1 MKTIILMLGAL
12 VMSGVIVGCGPAV
25 GRAVGDTTTTNGGA
39 NGGGDATAN
48 VHVDQQL
55 GDFKK
60 EQTQQIQTVEKDFRT
75 EMKET
80 QTLFSKQEEEF
91 YRLKN
96 VIDVLETELSVVKE
110 TPNTPAPGQPDM
122 ADFKAVIEHNEEA
135 DMELKVLHE
144 RIDSLEDQ
152 SQNIQSLLLSLDQ
165 RAEEIQST
173 VSYLSAEI
181 DKANAAVE
189 DAVQEVEGAVQ
200 EVEGVVQESVYNT
213 SADIDELR
221 VDFQTQLDSI
231 ADHAN
236 SLSAGFDEINR
247 DTEQLAKNLD
257 SVLTEEP
264 EYPISVDLQMA
275 YREAKNIEDEL
286 ELYHDVPCVG
296 ANNLR
301 RCLDEITAGT
311 AIYSHTADYEQ
322 LGVTFTDACLV
333 KEKTNQIQD
342 AYGTVV
348 DIVDRPAYL
357 ALIDVDFISAVEW
370 DILRYISNFEDRL
383 GC

>member
-200 EVEGVVQESVYNT
+200 ESVYNT

-221 VDFQTQLDSI
+221 TDFQTQLDSI

>member
-1 MKTIILMLGAL
+1 M
-12 VMSGVIVGCGPAV
+12 
-25 GRAVGDTTTTNGGA
+25 
-39 NGGGDATAN
+39 
-48 VHVDQQL
+48 
-55 GDFKK
+55 
-60 EQTQQIQTVEKDFRT
+60 
-75 EMKET
+75 
-80 QTLFSKQEEEF
+80 
-91 YRLKN
+91 
-96 VIDVLETELSVVKE
+96 
-110 TPNTPAPGQPDM
+110 
-122 ADFKAVIEHNEEA
+122 
-135 DMELKVLHE
+135 
-144 RIDSLEDQ
+144 
-152 SQNIQSLLLSLDQ
+152 
-165 RAEEIQST
+165 
-173 VSYLSAEI
+173 
-181 DKANAAVE
+181 
-189 DAVQEVEGAVQ
+189 
-200 EVEGVVQESVYNT
+200 QESVYNT

-257 SVLTEEP
+257 SMLTEEP

>member
-25 GRAVGDTTTTNGGA
+25 GRAVGDTATT

-173 VSYLSAEI
+173 VS
-181 DKANAAVE
+181 
-189 DAVQEVEGAVQ
+189 
-200 EVEGVVQESVYNT
+200 
-213 SADIDELR
+213 
-221 VDFQTQLDSI
+221 
-231 ADHAN
+231 
-236 SLSAGFDEINR
+236 
-247 DTEQLAKNLD
+247 
-257 SVLTEEP
+257 
-264 EYPISVDLQMA
+264 
-275 YREAKNIEDEL
+275 
-286 ELYHDVPCVG
+286 
-296 ANNLR
+296 
-301 RCLDEITAGT
+301 
-311 AIYSHTADYEQ
+311 
-322 LGVTFTDACLV
+322 
-333 KEKTNQIQD
+333 
-342 AYGTVV
+342 
-348 DIVDRPAYL
+348 
-357 ALIDVDFISAVEW
+357 
-370 DILRYISNFEDRL
+370 
-383 GC
+383 

>member
-221 VDFQTQLDSI
+221 TDFQTQLDSI

-257 SVLTEEP
+257 SMLTEEP

>member
-25 GRAVGDTTTTNGGA
+25 GRAVGDTATTNGGA

-122 ADFKAVIEHNEEA
+122 ADFKAVIEHNEDA
-135 DMELKVLHE
+135 DMELKILHE

-189 DAVQEVEGAVQ
+189 DAVQEIEGA
-200 EVEGVVQESVYNT
+200 VQESVYNT
-213 SADIDELR
+213 SANIDELR

-247 DTEQLAKNLD
+247 DTERLAKNLD

>member
-311 AIYSHTADYEQ
+311 AVYSHTADYEQ

-333 KEKTNQIQD
+333 KEKTNQIQE

>member
-221 VDFQTQLDSI
+221 TDFQTQLDSI

-247 DTEQLAKNLD
+247 DTERLAKNLD